1 MFQLKS
7 PAGDKEPERILWRNF
22 KRSEK
27 RGDVFLLEVR
37 ESNLRARKLYRSF
50 GFEEIDVRKKFY
62 EEPVEDGIVM
72 CKDSRIAIFFYI

>member
-1 MFQLKS
+1 M
-7 PAGDKEPERILWRNF
+7 
-22 KRSEK
+22 
-27 RGDVFLLEVR
+27 R

-72 CKDSRIAIFFYI
+72 CKR